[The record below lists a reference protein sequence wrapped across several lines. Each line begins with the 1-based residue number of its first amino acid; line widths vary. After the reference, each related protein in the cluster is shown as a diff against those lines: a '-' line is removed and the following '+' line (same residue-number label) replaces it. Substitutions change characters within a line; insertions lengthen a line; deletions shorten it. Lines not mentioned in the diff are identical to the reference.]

1 MNYLYTHH
9 LIPEFSIG
17 KQILIAGRK
26 LTVRHLFKEFDGCLA
41 TSADGSQLYNVTRRG
56 FADPV
61 SPECA
66 AEIIE
71 QDRAADRMRQ
81 YTEVMKNIM
90 REQDREAIDSLFA
103 RSAA

>member
-66 AEIIE
+66 AEMIVH
-71 QDRAADRMRQ
+71 DRDAHRMRN
-81 YTEVMKNIM
+81 YTNDLKDILK
-90 REQDREAIDSLFA
+90 EQDREAINSLFA